1 MTLVWHRDPLGRV
14 WRRAETQA
22 ETANSERPG
31 GGPRLTMVW
40 NPQHVVQ
47 HALGSNQADEDPVQ
61 GDEQIPASQESSRL
75 NQPRHR
81 HARPAPVLSAEQRCL
96 GHWRILTVK
105 VLDTAAALTE
115 QREHRSGPGA
125 VARSG

>member
-40 NPQHVVQ
+40 NPQHVAQ
-47 HALGSNQADEDPVQ
+47 QALESNQADEDPAHE
-61 GDEQIPASQESSRL
+61 DEQIPANSEL
-75 NQPRHR
+75 PI
-81 HARPAPVLSAEQRCL
+81 HARPPPPALSREQRCL
-96 GHWRILTVK
+96 TLWEYLTGR
-105 VLDTAAALTE
+105 LLE
-115 QREHRSGPGA
+115 QGS
-125 VARSG
+125 S